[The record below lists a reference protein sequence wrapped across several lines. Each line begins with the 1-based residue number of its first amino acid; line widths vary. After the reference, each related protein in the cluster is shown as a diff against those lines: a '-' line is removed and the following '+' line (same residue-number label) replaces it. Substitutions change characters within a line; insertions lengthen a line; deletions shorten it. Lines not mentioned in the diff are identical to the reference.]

1 MQKEKPMKNDQSIGV
16 ITFYQFPRSI
26 KYLLIKHRKGH
37 WSFPK
42 GHSDR
47 GETKLETALREL
59 KEETGV
65 SKIQLLKK
73 SVMLKEVYKF
83 TDRKGVK
90 ILKKVNYFI
99 AEAKNKKVK
108 IDNKEVVNFKW
119 CTFKAGLD
127 KITFTES
134 TSILR
139 KADKLIR
146 KYINEK

>member
-1 MQKEKPMKNDQSIGV
+1 MKNDQSIGV

>member
-1 MQKEKPMKNDQSIGV
+1 MKNDQSIGV
-16 ITFYQFPRSI
+16 ITFYQFPRSV

-42 GHSDR
+42 GHSDK

-90 ILKKVNYFI
+90 TLKKVNYFI

-127 KITFTES
+127 KITFNES

-139 KADKLIR
+139 KADKIIR
-146 KYINEK
+146 KYINDK